1 MRAQAQICMI
11 CHDDHSMPGTDSE
24 GRSYGR
30 LCKFDDMLVRITT
43 LEAENAELRR
53 RVEAAEVQLRIEK
66 PDRRAFIIEDAQ
78 HREIGVLCAD
88 TSEEAARIAGVP
100 ETQLNTIYHGD
111 QMVRLHAAGEEER

>member
-1 MRAQAQICMI
+1 MQAQAHICMI

-53 RVEAAEVQLRIEK
+53 RVEAAELKALVYDRISEHGFTLRFDK
-66 PDRRAFIIEDAQ
+66 GQTLGDCFAA
-78 HREIGVLCAD
+78 V
-88 TSEEAARIAGVP
+88 EAGR
-100 ETQLNTIYHGD
+100 
-111 QMVRLHAAGEEER
+111 